1 MVWTTV
7 ADIISTARYHCCQIT
22 AVTVPQIR
30 FWHVSRSK
38 CHFDFDFDFG
48 HILLVSSCVNSFSIQ
63 ISVTFCWF
71 PAALGLKMI
80 LIITIKMIMIFNNN
94 TIVNNNNSNNSNTNN
109 SISSNSGK
117 GGLEHGKV
125 RARHVTWRDTWH
137 VLYGVWCMCVWR
149 LNYDLRH
156 TNIWY
161 MPIQRHVSWARFRKG
176 WRG

>member
-1 MVWTTV
+1 MYTL
-7 ADIISTARYHCCQIT
+7 IRGCCSLLC
-22 AVTVPQIR
+22 ALP
-30 FWHVSRSK
+30 
-38 CHFDFDFDFG
+38 CPGLGGGGALGLNFDFDFDFG

-125 RARHVTWRDTWH
+125 RARHVT
-137 VLYGVWCMCVWR
+137 
-149 LNYDLRH
+149 
-156 TNIWY
+156 
-161 MPIQRHVSWARFRKG
+161 
-176 WRG
+176 